1 MEVKAQCFGDGIQ
14 LVIFHV
20 WPELDGER
28 DGIAIAKVQVG
39 KTVGGDRRGENAHVE
54 AGIVRKDHLSLQ
66 TLPDLFEKKRE
77 GGLLCYVGGGDAIHL
92 LALGIKIHGEGV
104 DEMVPL
110 VDDFFAI
117 AGHDAK
123 GAGIRRAPVGGF
135 KIDCNVVHDD
145 LGFRVS
151 PRGVLSLDWG

>member
-1 MEVKAQCFGDGIQ
+1 MEVEAQCFGDGIQ
-14 LVIFHV
+14 LVIFHIR
-20 WPELDGER
+20 PELDGER

-39 KTVGGDRRGENAHVE
+39 ETVGGDRRGEDAHVE

-66 TLPDLFEKKRE
+66 TLSDLFEKKRE

-92 LALGIKIHGEGV
+92 LALDIKIHGEGA

-123 GAGIRRAPVGGF
+123 GAGIRRAPVGSF

-145 LGFRVS
+145 LGFRVQGS
-151 PRGVLSLDWG
+151 GFRVQG